1 MRNIE
6 YLFKL
11 YYSPLT
17 TPYNLLEN
25 ALLPNYEYVKYYTEG
40 DELIAEMKCSMD
52 DVDAIF
58 YYHFTDNN
66 LQKIIMEQSGT
77 KEVKF
82 ERSTEIKEVRLELL
96 QNCSSNK

>member
-11 YYSPLT
+11 YHSPLT

-52 DVDAIF
+52 DVDTIF

-66 LQKIIMEQSGT
+66 LQKIIMEQSST

-82 ERSTEIKEVRLELL
+82 ERSAEIKEVRSELL
-96 QNCSSNK
+96 QNYSSNM